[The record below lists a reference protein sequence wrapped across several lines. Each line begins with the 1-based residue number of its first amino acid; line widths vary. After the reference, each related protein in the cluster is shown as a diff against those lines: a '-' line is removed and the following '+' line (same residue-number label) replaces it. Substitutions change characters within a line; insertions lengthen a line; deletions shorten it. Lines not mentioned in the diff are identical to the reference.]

1 MASRYLRF
9 FILAAALVLAD
20 QGLKLYMSDLLAP
33 GQSLSLIPGLLSLV
47 MWHNPGAA
55 FGGLGGLSQ
64 ARWLLS
70 GTALLALG
78 VIFCLLRSRW
88 GSRGKVAA
96 CLGLVAG
103 GAIGNLLDRLRL
115 GWVIDY
121 ILVYYQDWYWPAFNL
136 ADMAITLGGLYLV
149 ILMWKNS

>member
-1 MASRYLRF
+1 MAARYRRF
-9 FILAAALVLAD
+9 IILAAALALAD
-20 QGLKLYMSDLLAP
+20 QGLKLYLSGLLQP
-33 GQSLSLIPGLLSLV
+33 GQSQTIIPGLLSLV

-55 FGGLGGLSQ
+55 FGGLGGISH

-70 GTALLALG
+70 GVAVAALG
-78 VIFCLLRSRW
+78 VIFYLLRSRW
-88 GSRGKVAA
+88 GQNLRAVS

-121 ILVYYQDWYWPAFNL
+121 ILIYYQDWYWPAFNL
-136 ADMAITLGGLYLV
+136 ADMAITLGGITLV
-149 ILMWKNS
+149 VLLWKSG